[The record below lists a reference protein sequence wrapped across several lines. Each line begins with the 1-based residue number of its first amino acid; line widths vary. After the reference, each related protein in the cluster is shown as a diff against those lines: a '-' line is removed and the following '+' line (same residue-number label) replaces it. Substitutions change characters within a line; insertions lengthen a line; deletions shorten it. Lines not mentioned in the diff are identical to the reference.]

1 MLLFTRGLRQVLRA
15 RLRTGTGYR
24 NDAKFQV
31 RLDIRKL
38 VRYGPIRWFAAL
50 PISIVGSNAIMFGT
64 LLSAA
69 EYDGW
74 ITWGHEAS
82 VVMLLP
88 IAICAVTAWLTSSR
102 HE

>member
-38 VRYGPIRWFAAL
+38 VRYGSPHPLVRQSHYL
-50 PISIVGSNAIMFGT
+50 NRRG
-64 LLSAA
+64 
-69 EYDGW
+69 
-74 ITWGHEAS
+74 
-82 VVMLLP
+82 
-88 IAICAVTAWLTSSR
+88 
-102 HE
+102 